1 MSCTNH
7 DYESTIREL
16 ESDIYDRECEL
27 ETLEVEHRMMRARME
42 RLEAENQELQKQVDA
57 LLLVAEV
64 KERKRLEVIQDI
76 WKHTMEKT

>member
-64 KERKRLEVIQDI
+64 KEKKRLEVIQDV

>member
-7 DYESTIREL
+7 SY
-16 ESDIYDRECEL
+16 ESDIA
-27 ETLEVEHRMMRARME
+27 TLDQENRQMRARME
-42 RLEAENQELQKQVDA
+42 RLEAENLELKKQVDA

-64 KERKRLEVIQDI
+64 KEKKRLEVIQDV

>member
-7 DYESTIREL
+7 SY
-16 ESDIYDRECEL
+16 ESDIA
-27 ETLEVEHRMMRARME
+27 TLDQENRQMRARME
-42 RLEAENQELQKQVDA
+42 RLEAENLELQKQVDA

-64 KERKRLEVIQDI
+64 KEKKRLEVIQDV

>member
-1 MSCTNH
+1 MSCNNH
-7 DYESTIREL
+7 SY
-16 ESDIYDRECEL
+16 ESDIA
-27 ETLEVEHRMMRARME
+27 TLDQENRQMRARME

-64 KERKRLEVIQDI
+64 KERKRLEVIQDV

>member
-7 DYESTIREL
+7 SY
-16 ESDIYDRECEL
+16 ESDIA
-27 ETLEVEHRMMRARME
+27 TLDQENRQMRARME
-42 RLEAENQELQKQVDA
+42 RLEAENLELQKQVDA

-64 KERKRLEVIQDI
+64 KERKRLEVIQDV

>member
-42 RLEAENQELQKQVDA
+42 RLEAENLELQKQVDA
-57 LLLVAEV
+57 L
-64 KERKRLEVIQDI
+64 
-76 WKHTMEKT
+76 

>member
-7 DYESTIREL
+7 SY
-16 ESDIYDRECEL
+16 ESDIA
-27 ETLEVEHRMMRARME
+27 TLDQENRQMRARME

-64 KERKRLEVIQDI
+64 KERKRLEVIQDV
-76 WKHTMEKT
+76 WKHTMEKQG

>member
-7 DYESTIREL
+7 SY
-16 ESDIYDRECEL
+16 ESDIA
-27 ETLEVEHRMMRARME
+27 TLDQENRQMRARME

-64 KERKRLEVIQDI
+64 KERKRLEVIQDV